1 MKASS
6 GVNTS
11 HMVTLEMTDDE
22 ARYIVAA
29 LRHCAEEAQ
38 GKSEYINGP
47 DFEYSEEL
55 QELADIINDEL

>member
-22 ARYIVAA
+22 ARYVVTA
-29 LRHCAEEAQ
+29 LRHCAEVAQ
-38 GKSEYINGP
+38 SESEYINGP

-55 QELADIINDEL
+55 LELADIINDGI